1 MKRVA
6 ATLVAVAL
14 VLMGG
19 WWFFLRPPEQLLV
32 TADGPCFV
40 GPWEGL
46 LVADPRTGTAI
57 VTGDRVQSLVWVTGY
72 TGRRVG
78 SEIEVIDRQGEVVAT
93 TGQHVVLMGGG
104 LDGLPGFLV
113 CGVESSAD

>member
-6 ATLVAVAL
+6 ATLVALAL

-19 WWFFLRPPEQLLV
+19 WSFFLRPPEQLLV

-40 GPWEGL
+40 GPLGGL

-57 VTGDRVQSLVWVTGY
+57 ETGDDVKPLVWRSGY

-78 SEIEVIDRQGEVVAT
+78 SEVEVINQQGDVVAT
-93 TGQHVVLMGGG
+93 TGQQVLLMGGG
-104 LDGLPGFLV
+104 KDGLPGFLV
-113 CGVESSAD
+113 CGVDPG